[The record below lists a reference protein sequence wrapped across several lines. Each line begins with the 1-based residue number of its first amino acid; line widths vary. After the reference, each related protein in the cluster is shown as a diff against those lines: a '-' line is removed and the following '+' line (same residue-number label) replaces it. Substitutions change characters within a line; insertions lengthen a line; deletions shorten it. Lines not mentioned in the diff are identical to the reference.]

1 MTGIGGT
8 PPASPSPRKPMK
20 SSQEELPTPRALEV
34 QRTSPRKNFPIT
46 KAEALQKRK
55 EEKEK
60 QIIEELQRYESKE
73 LSIVIETQPEIE
85 TVQIVSSPRT
95 VESEATPEAPRAAP
109 EKQTFGQKLAFF
121 EGRAAIITTTSSR
134 PPDRP
139 LPAPPAD
146 PEVHSPRR
154 QTLPEL
160 PPLDQSQSEKPS

>member
-1 MTGIGGT
+1 
-8 PPASPSPRKPMK
+8 MK
-20 SSQEELPTPRALEV
+20 SSQEEVPTPRALEV

-73 LSIVIETQPEIE
+73 LSIVIETEPEIE

-95 VESEATPEAPRAAP
+95 VVREATPEAPRAAP
-109 EKQTFGQKLAFF
+109 EKQTFEQKLAFF

-139 LPAPPAD
+139 LPQPTET
-146 PEVHSPRR
+146 EVHSPRR
-154 QTLPEL
+154 QALAEL
-160 PPLDQSQSEKPS
+160 PALDQSQSEKPD